1 MAAGLLVRPFVN
13 QQQEDDVIGNIFN
26 VFSRRKENQAVVRKP
41 LTPGF
46 RQRTLLLLRD
56 AGGGSLI
63 PALDHLYG
71 KLTYLVGRVSL
82 SQRQGLSPEDDT
94 LQFLTMC
101 SDDHFLDAVEYI
113 LQAEANMCL
122 GGRHEEV
129 VARLNEFLSVDDLP
143 YFVTKQVWERWQS
156 DDFRTQRIKLL
167 EEAKVIPKD
176 SQVLHETAIEPALE
190 LLRQPVFRHANTEFL
205 AALEDYRH
213 QKFADCVT
221 KCNASYESVMKVI
234 CGQKRFG
241 YTEGD
246 STAKLLRTIMAQTQM
261 EGFWETPLMVVGT
274 LRNKLSSAHGAG
286 EKAKVVPEHIARY
299 AMNMTA
305 SAIVFL
311 HDQAYAG
318 K

>member
-1 MAAGLLVRPFVN
+1 M
-13 QQQEDDVIGNIFN
+13 IGNIFN
-26 VFSRRKENQAVVRKP
+26 VFSRRKENQAAVRKP

-46 RQRTLLLLRD
+46 RQRTLMLLRD
-56 AGGGSLI
+56 AGDGSLL
-63 PALDHLYG
+63 PALEHLHG

-82 SQRQGLSPEDDT
+82 SQRQGMSPQDDT
-94 LQFLTMC
+94 LQFLTTC
-101 SDDHFLDAVEYI
+101 SDAHFLDAVEYI
-113 LQAEANMCL
+113 LQADAHMCL
-122 GGRHEEV
+122 GGRQEDV
-129 VARLNEFLSVDDLP
+129 VTRLNEFLSIDDLP
-143 YFVTKQVWERWQS
+143 YFVTKQVWEPWQS
-156 DDFRTQRIKLL
+156 DDFRSSQRIRLL
-167 EEAKVIPKD
+167 EESKVIPKD
-176 SQVLHETAIEPALE
+176 SQVIHETAIEPALQ
-190 LLRQPVFRHANTEFL
+190 LLRQPAFRYANTEFMV
-205 AALEDYRH
+205 ALEDYRH
-213 QKFADCVT
+213 RKFGDCVT

-241 YTEGD
+241 YSEGD

-286 EKAKVVPEHIARY
+286 ENAKVVPEHVARY

-311 HDQAYAG
+311 HDQAYSG